1 MGSMLT
7 LALLAVVIIY
17 ALVKADVLVNSKD
30 VNVLST
36 INDMFFTPDDE
47 FTYENGF
54 NISVGFTAYDSNPEP
69 ILDPTIGEVV
79 FNHYRWGPEPD
90 GSFITERKRIPDH
103 SCSREELGIEEDR
116 SNAMFMPVYKSSTD
130 EVDFY
135 WKKFQCVD
143 KENLKL
149 YGDYNSFKAS

>member
-36 INDMFFTPDDE
+36 INDMIFTPDDE

-54 NISVGFTAYDSNPEP
+54 NIAVGFTAYDSNPEP

-79 FNHYRWGPEPD
+79 FNHYRWGP
-90 GSFITERKRIPDH
+90 
-103 SCSREELGIEEDR
+103 
-116 SNAMFMPVYKSSTD
+116 
-130 EVDFY
+130 
-135 WKKFQCVD
+135 
-143 KENLKL
+143 
-149 YGDYNSFKAS
+149 